1 MKKRFAK
8 ILFWLVAITSVVIS
22 GFVIAQCNREAKLQA
37 GIADEIIRFHVRAN
51 SDSDEDQKIKME
63 VKKNVVDYICP
74 ILSNS
79 NSVEESKNILLNHQD
94 DIKEVALNTLKSM
107 NCDYD
112 VSVYMEKSYFPMKS
126 YGDIMLPP
134 GDYEAFRIDIGE
146 ASGKNWW
153 CVLFPPL
160 CFVDVTY
167 GVVPEDSKAQLKQV
181 LTEDEYNVVTGSS
194 NENITYK
201 FKYFTFLNKLIE
213 KSGKG

>member
-1 MKKRFAK
+1 MKKRYAK
-8 ILFWLVAITSVVIS
+8 ILFWLVTITAIIIS
-22 GFVIAQCNREAKLQA
+22 GFVVAESSREAKLQA

-51 SDSDEDQKIKME
+51 SDSDEDQQIKME

-79 NSVEESKNILLNHQD
+79 DSVEESKNILLNHQD
-94 DIKEVALNTLKSM
+94 EIKEVALNTLKSLD
-107 NCDYD
+107 CDYN
-112 VSVYMEKSYFPMKS
+112 VSVYMERAYFPMKS
-126 YGDIMLPP
+126 YGDITLPP
-134 GDYEAFRIDIGE
+134 GDYDAFRIDIGE

-167 GVVPEDSKAQLKQV
+167 GVVPEESKAQLKQV
-181 LTEDEYNVVTGSS
+181 LTEDEYSFVTGSS

-201 FKYFTFLNKLIE
+201 FKYLTFLNKFIE
-213 KSGKG
+213 KDSK

>member
-1 MKKRFAK
+1 MKKRYAK
-8 ILFWLVAITSVVIS
+8 ILFWLVIITAIIIS
-22 GFVIAQCNREAKLQA
+22 GFVVAESSREAKLQA

-51 SDSDEDQKIKME
+51 SDSDEDQQIKME

-79 NSVEESKNILLNHQD
+79 DSVEESKNILLNHQD
-94 DIKEVALNTLKSM
+94 EIKEVALNTLKSLD
-107 NCDYD
+107 CDYN
-112 VSVYMEKSYFPMKS
+112 VSVYMERAYFPMKS
-126 YGDIMLPP
+126 YGDITLPP
-134 GDYEAFRIDIGE
+134 GDYDAFRIDIGE

-167 GVVPEDSKAQLKQV
+167 GVVPEESKAQLKQV
-181 LTEDEYNVVTGSS
+181 LTEDEYSFVTGSS

-201 FKYFTFLNKLIE
+201 FKYLTFLNKLIE
-213 KSGKG
+213 RDTK

>member
-1 MKKRFAK
+1 MKKRYAK
-8 ILFWLVAITSVVIS
+8 ILFWLVTITAIIIS
-22 GFVIAQCNREAKLQA
+22 GFVVAESSREAKLQA

-51 SDSDEDQKIKME
+51 SDSDEDQQIKME

-79 NSVEESKNILLNHQD
+79 DSVEESKNILLNHQD
-94 DIKEVALNTLKSM
+94 EIKEVALNTLKSLD
-107 NCDYD
+107 CDYN
-112 VSVYMEKSYFPMKS
+112 VSVYMERAYFPMKS
-126 YGDIMLPP
+126 YGDITLPP
-134 GDYEAFRIDIGE
+134 GDYDAFRIDIGE

-167 GVVPEDSKAQLKQV
+167 GVVPEESKTQLKQV
-181 LTEDEYNVVTGSS
+181 LTEDEYSFVTGYS

-201 FKYFTFLNKLIE
+201 FKYLTFLNKLIE
-213 KSGKG
+213 KTK